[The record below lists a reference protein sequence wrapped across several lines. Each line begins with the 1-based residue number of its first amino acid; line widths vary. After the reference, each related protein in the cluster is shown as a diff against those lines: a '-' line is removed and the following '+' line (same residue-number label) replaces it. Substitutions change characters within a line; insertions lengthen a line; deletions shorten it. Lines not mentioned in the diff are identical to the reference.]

1 MHMSG
6 LGRLGHHCS
15 KHLCRREG
23 PLELAFIIIPKR
35 QQTFKNLLLKCVKI
49 FFFSFKN
56 VAKGFVAQRLNAMQ
70 DNQVDKMH
78 SYQLLSITLDN
89 GPRAKT
95 YKP

>member
-1 MHMSG
+1 M
-6 LGRLGHHCS
+6 C
-15 KHLCRREG
+15 
-23 PLELAFIIIPKR
+23 
-35 QQTFKNLLLKCVKI
+35 QD

-56 VAKGFVAQRLNAMQ
+56 VAKGFVAQRLHAMQ

-95 YKP
+95 CKP